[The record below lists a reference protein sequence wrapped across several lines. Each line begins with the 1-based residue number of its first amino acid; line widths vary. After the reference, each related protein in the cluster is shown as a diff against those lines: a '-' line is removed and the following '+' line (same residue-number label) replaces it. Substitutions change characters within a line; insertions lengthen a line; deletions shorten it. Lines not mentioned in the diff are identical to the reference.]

1 MFYLF
6 YHRHLYYLHL
16 DHLRF
21 DRFRKTDCEICVKGK
36 YQSERG
42 TTACLN
48 CIPGFFNS
56 QFGQINCT
64 ICAVGR
70 QSSITA
76 REEQCNDCI
85 QGRYQSEEGTTAE
98 NSGVTGL
105 YGDLPSSLIEL
116 YLENNAITTL
126 PSLELLSSLKRFEIS
141 YNKLTAF
148 PKMPTAEKT
157 EVKFVVVV
165 VVFVF

>member
-1 MFYLF
+1 MPVFTLLLPYFFFCFNKCLNCIPGQ
-6 YHRHLYYLHL
+6 YMTEIGKTVCSICDVGKQSPLTA
-16 DHLRF
+16 
-21 DRFRKTDCEICVKGK
+21 RKTDCEICVKGK

-85 QGRYQSEEGTTAE
+85 QGRYQSEEGTTAV
-98 NSGVTGL
+98 SFHF
-105 YGDLPSSLIEL
+105 Y
-116 YLENNAITTL
+116 NAINFCFTVQVYTL
-126 PSLELLSSLKRFEIS
+126 NLTFYCYFLYCYLFYLKTVS
-141 YNKLTAF
+141 
-148 PKMPTAEKT
+148 
-157 EVKFVVVV
+157 
-165 VVFVF
+165 